1 VSRRSSGGA
10 KAERHRTANVVAP
23 AAIFA
28 ALGDETRLR
37 LIARMSDGGPLSIAS
52 LAGGFDIS
60 RQAISKHL
68 RVMSDAGLARC
79 GRRGRETVWQLEED
93 GLADARRFLQVISRD
108 WDDRLRRLKDFVEA
122 EPHARWSE
130 AKPR

>member
-1 VSRRSSGGA
+1 MLR
-10 KAERHRTANVVAP
+10 KRHRAPGVGAP

-52 LAGGFDIS
+52 LADGFDIS

-68 RVMSDAGLARC
+68 RVMSDAGLARS
-79 GRRGRETVWQLEED
+79 GRRGRETVWQLEQD
-93 GLADARRFLQVISRD
+93 GLTEARRYLQTIAKE
-108 WDDRLRRLKDFVEA
+108 WDARLRRFKVFVET
-122 EPHARWSE
+122 R
-130 AKPR
+130 

>member
-1 VSRRSSGGA
+1 MPAGV
-10 KAERHRTANVVAP
+10 P

-37 LIARMSDGGPLSIAS
+37 LIARLSEAGPQSIAS

-68 RVMSDAGLARC
+68 RVISSAGLARSEQH
-79 GRRGRETVWQLEED
+79 GREVVWQLEPN
-93 GLADARRFLQVISRD
+93 GLAQANRYLAAIARD
-108 WDDRLRRLKDFVEA
+108 WDDKLRRLKNLVEV
-122 EPHARWSE
+122 E
-130 AKPR
+130 

>member
-1 VSRRSSGGA
+1 VG
-10 KAERHRTANVVAP
+10 AP

-68 RVMSDAGLARC
+68 RVMSDAGLARS
-79 GRRGRETVWQLEED
+79 GRRGRETVWQLEAD
-93 GLADARRFLQVISRD
+93 GLAEARRYLQMIAKE
-108 WDDRLRRLKDFVEA
+108 WDDRLRRFKVFVET
-122 EPHARWSE
+122 R
-130 AKPR
+130 

>member
-1 VSRRSSGGA
+1 MLRKRNRAAS
-10 KAERHRTANVVAP
+10 VATP

-28 ALGDETRLR
+28 ALGDETRLQ

-79 GRRGRETVWQLEED
+79 GRRGRETVWQLEQN
-93 GLADARRFLQVISRD
+93 GLAEARRYLQTISKD
-108 WDDRLRRLKDFVEA
+108 WDDKLRRLKDLVEA
-122 EPHARWSE
+122 
-130 AKPR
+130 